1 MFAYLPIFIQLF
13 EIFMFI
19 RTFVDLLI
27 FVQSIL
33 LVSIFKKCSFNHF
46 HKNIYSFLHIH
57 ANIKYF

>member
-33 LVSIFKKCSFNHF
+33 LFQYLKSVLLIIF
-46 HKNIYSFLHIH
+46 
-57 ANIKYF
+57 IKIFIAFYTFMQI